1 MQASQNQAGTSTQNS
16 TVPAYLQ
23 NASQQAV
30 NQGQQIATS
39 TYSPFTGTA
48 IAPTTGSQDQ
58 ASALAAS
65 QAAAYNAPGGLG
77 SQATQAFNANNV
89 GAFVNP
95 NTTGVVNTLGQRIQ
109 QQYNP
114 AQVALSSGEASTGNM
129 GSNRAYLN
137 QGALDT
143 QKQNALSDMASSEYG
158 NAVNA
163 GTQAFEANRGAAAQQ
178 GATINSALDSTGA
191 ASRATEQNQLNYNY
205 QQFLAQ
211 RDWQANHLQ
220 PLLTALG
227 SSRNDVSQTGTGE
240 GIQQQSSLGSM
251 IGSGAALGG
260 ALGEAAGYASNVA
273 NGYENL
279 DGSLNE
285 LSLNSGEQYMGAPS
299 PGPGGGSFDTE
310 DAGAIEGGLGGD
322 SSSIGDDFS
331 SIGDDLSAL

>member
-1 MQASQNQAGTSTQNS
+1 MQSSQNQAGTSTQNN

-23 NASQQAV
+23 NASQQLV
-30 NQGQQIATS
+30 GQGQQIATS
-39 TYSPFTGTA
+39 NYTPYTGTA
-48 IAPTTGSQDQ
+48 IAPTTGNQDQ

-65 QAAAYNAPGGLG
+65 QAQAYNAPGGLG

-114 AQVALSSGEASTGNM
+114 AQVALTSGEAGTGNL

-137 QGALDT
+137 QGALAT

-178 GATINSALDSTGA
+178 GANINGALDATGQA
-191 ASRATEQNQLNYNY
+191 QRATEQNQLNYHY

-211 RDWQANHLQ
+211 RDWQAHHLQ

-227 SSRNDVSQTGTGE
+227 GSRNDVEQTGTGE
-240 GIQQQSSLGSM
+240 GIQSQGNLSSM
-251 IGSGAALGG
+251 VGSGAALVG
-260 ALGEAAGYASNVA
+260 AGMQAGSGVSNYL
-273 NGYENL
+273 NGYTDLSGNL
-279 DGSLNE
+279 L
-285 LSLNSGEQYMGAPS
+285 EQSPGGNGMMGAPQS
-299 PGPGGGSFDTE
+299 GPGGGSFDTVG
-310 DAGAIEGGLGGD
+310 AGDIESGLGD
-322 SSSIGDDFS
+322 SLGSDFS
-331 SIGDDLSAL
+331 DVGDGLSAL

>member
-1 MQASQNQAGTSTQNS
+1 MQSTQGGSGNSTQTS

-30 NQGQQIATS
+30 QQGQAIATS
-39 TYSPFTGTA
+39 TYSPYTGQA
-48 IAPTTGSQDQ
+48 IAPTTGNQDQ

-95 NTTGVVNTLGQRIQ
+95 NTSGVVSDLGQRIQ

-114 AQVALSSGEASTGNM
+114 AEVALQSSEASTGNL
-129 GSNRAYLN
+129 GSNRAGLN
-137 QGALDT
+137 TAALQT
-143 QKQNALSDMASSEYG
+143 QKQNALSDMSASEYG

-163 GTQAFEANRGAAAQQ
+163 GTQAFEANRGAAAQA
-178 GATINSALDSTGA
+178 GAQDYGALNSTGQA
-191 ASRATEQNQLNYNY
+191 QRSTEQNQLNYNY

-220 PLLTALG
+220 PLLSALG
-227 SSRNDVSQTGTGE
+227 ASRNDVSQTGTNE

-251 IGSGAALGG
+251 IGSGAALVGG
-260 ALGEAAGYASNVA
+260 LASAEPNVA
-273 NGYENL
+273 NYLEGYTQAPGGAGANQ
-279 DGSLNE
+279 LNE
-285 LSLNSGEQYMGAPS
+285 LSSDGDYMG
-299 PGPGGGSFDTE
+299 GDQGGGALDTV
-310 DAGAIEGGLGGD
+310 DAGDIESSALGGD
-322 SSSIGDDFS
+322 D
-331 SIGDDLSAL
+331 